1 MRIAYLADP
10 TSGGGFYR
18 GIAPM
23 TALAHCHGHEV
34 VRCFTGDARPAAVR
48 LAGADLLAIHRYVDD
63 RVQRLVQEAKAAGLA
78 VVWDNDD
85 DMGAMPRSSVT
96 YKHFGGMAWERR
108 LAQMRKVFRH
118 VDLVTTPSRVLSQR
132 MLDYG
137 APRADVI
144 ENYIPDQLVHATRR
158 PHEGLTVGWVAGLEH
173 RIDADQLPI
182 RDALQRLLDER
193 PDLRV
198 VTVGLGL
205 GLRSDRYEHVS
216 TVPQTQLAEHAAT
229 FDVAIAPLAD
239 IEFNRSRSNVK
250 LKEYAAGGAPWLA
263 SPIGPYAA
271 MGEREG
277 GRLVSDDGWYEAIGR
292 LLDHPRERRKLGKR
306 AAKWAAEQ
314 VITRNARRWE
324 AAFGEAIEH
333 ARAGAPARARSSH

>member
-18 GIAPM
+18 GVAPM
-23 TALAHCHGHEV
+23 TTLAHRHGHELL
-34 VRCFTGDARPAAVR
+34 RCFTDDARPAAVR
-48 LAGADLLAIHRYVDD
+48 LDGADVLMIHRYVDD

-85 DMGAMPRSSVT
+85 DMGAMPRSSVS

-108 LAQMRKVFRH
+108 LAQMKKVFRFT
-118 VDLVTTPSRVLSQR
+118 DLVTTPSRVLSQR

-137 APRADVI
+137 APRSGVI
-144 ENYIPDQLVHATRR
+144 ENYIPDRLLRVTRR
-158 PHEGLTVGWVAGLEH
+158 PHEGLTVGWIAGLEH
-173 RIDADQLPI
+173 RVDADRLPI
-182 RDALQRLLDER
+182 RDVLARLLDER

-198 VTVGLGL
+198 VTIGLGL
-205 GLRSDRYEHVS
+205 GLRSDRYRHVEL
-216 TVPQTQLAEHAAT
+216 VPQTQLAEHAAT

-239 IEFNRSRSNVK
+239 IDFNRSRSNIK

-263 SPIGPYAA
+263 SPIGPYAG

-277 GRLVSDDGWYEAIGR
+277 GRLVPDDGWYEAIGR
-292 LLDHPRERRKLGKR
+292 LLDRPRERRKLGKR

-314 VITRNARRWE
+314 VITKNARRWE
-324 AAFGEAIEH
+324 ARFAEAIEH
-333 ARAGAPARARSSH
+333 ARAGA